1 MSIRLRKTI
10 FYACLAYEKPSF
22 TGLHA
27 YEKPSFS
34 LRKTI
39 FYAYKR
45 LKVNT
50 LQAP

>member
-1 MSIRLRKTI
+1 MPVSLTKNH
-10 FYACLAYEKPSF
+10 LLQAYTLTKNH
-22 TGLHA
+22 LLA